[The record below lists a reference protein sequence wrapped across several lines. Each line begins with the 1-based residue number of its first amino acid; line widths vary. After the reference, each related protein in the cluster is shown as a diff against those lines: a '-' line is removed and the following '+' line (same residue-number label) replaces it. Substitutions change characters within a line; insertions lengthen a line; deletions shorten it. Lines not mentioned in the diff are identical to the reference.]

1 MTLIEKIQMAEA
13 LIASRKSIIMSNSA
27 IVEKLE
33 EFLLAYTEYAELK
46 DILVKTHK
54 TPIHHLTICL
64 DLGYLQCGDL
74 V

>member
-1 MTLIEKIQMAEA
+1 MSIIEKIQMAEA
-13 LIASRKSIIMSNSA
+13 LIASRKSIIMSNLA
-27 IVEKLE
+27 IVKELE

-54 TPIHHLTICL
+54 TPAHHLTIYL